1 MPGEGFGNQRI
12 PSELMVGRLSTHGC
26 DTKQAEDLSRSRKLW
41 KSEESEACALLH
53 MLEQLR
59 QLLSGCV
66 AVPAE
71 PESVEYVHTE
81 SRPQSLQ
88 KAEGELKDTMGLMLR
103 EAWDKQ
109 GKSGC
114 RHPER
119 SKETSFSGTVTGWYL
134 CTTCGH
140 RVRMDQV

>member
-1 MPGEGFGNQRI
+1 MSLRGLR
-12 PSELMVGRLSTHGC
+12 SETYEPRQGQSG
-26 DTKQAEDLSRSRKLW
+26 
-41 KSEESEACALLH
+41 
-53 MLEQLR
+53 LR
-59 QLLSGCV
+59 PPTYDRTLRRLLSDCV

-88 KAEGELKDTMGLMLR
+88 KAEGELKDTLGLMLR

-114 RHPER
+114 RHPET

-140 RVRMDQV
+140 RLRMDQV

>member
-1 MPGEGFGNQRI
+1 MD
-12 PSELMVGRLSTHGC
+12 PSRDSP
-26 DTKQAEDLSRSRKLW
+26 
-41 KSEESEACALLH
+41 ACALLH
-53 MLEQLR
+53 MIEQLR
-59 QLLSGCV
+59 RLLSDCV

-71 PESVEYVHTE
+71 PESVEHVHTE

-88 KAEGELKDTMGLMLR
+88 KAEGELKDTLGLMLR

-114 RHPER
+114 RHPET